1 MYKIKWVILSL
12 LLVSGCQTNT
22 ASSLPLSH
30 DKSIVRSIP
39 SNSAQSNH
47 HIEQVISA
55 FENQQPTDWGE
66 NVPGVKTRFETDHK
80 EVALTFD
87 ACGGHHGS
95 DVDDDLL
102 NYLIDQHIP
111 STLFV
116 NGRWI
121 DKNTSL
127 FRKLAA
133 NPLFEIENHGTNH
146 RPLSVNGKSAW
157 GIQGTTSVEEVID
170 EIKVN
175 QDKIFDITGK
185 EPTLF
190 RSGTAYYD
198 DVAVKIGERLD
209 IRFINYTIL
218 GDAGATY
225 TSDQV
230 KQALLKAK
238 PGDIALLHM
247 NQPTSGTAEGVIQAI
262 PVLKQRGY
270 SFVQLQDQNLQ

>member
-1 MYKIKWVILSL
+1 MYKIKWMILSL
-12 LLVSGCQTNT
+12 FLISGCQTNS

-39 SNSAQSNH
+39 STSAPFNN
-47 HIEQVISA
+47 HIEQVITA
-55 FENQQPTDWGE
+55 FENQHPTDWGE
-66 NVPGVKTRFETDHK
+66 NVPGVKTRFETNQK

-87 ACGGHHGS
+87 ACGGQHGS

-102 NYLIDQHIP
+102 TYLIEHDIP
-111 STLFV
+111 STLFM

-121 DKNTSL
+121 DENTSL

-133 NPLFEIENHGTNH
+133 NPLFEIENHGSNH

-170 EIKVN
+170 EMKVN
-175 QDKIFDITGK
+175 QDKIFDLTGK
-185 EPTLF
+185 EPALF

-198 DVAVKIGERLD
+198 DVAVKIGKRLG
-209 IRFINYTIL
+209 IQFVNYTIL

-230 KQALLKAK
+230 KQALLDAK

-262 PVLKQRGY
+262 PTLKQRGY
-270 SFVQLQDQNLQ
+270 SFVQLHDQNLH